1 MTKHSKL
8 VMTTLAISA
17 LALAGETLAMDSS
30 PAANAADQT
39 SSQTAQLQSAPR
51 LHTATAVK
59 TAASKRTIRIV
70 REPLPSRRKTTRAD
84 TQPRFVIA
92 TGHANNA
99 MKIYET
105 ADKTRA
111 MPNLFKP

>member
-8 VMTTLAISA
+8 VMTALAISP
-17 LALAGETLAMDSS
+17 LTLAGETLAMDNS
-30 PAANAADQT
+30 PAANAAVQT
-39 SSQTAQLQSAPR
+39 SSQTSQLQSAPS
-51 LHTATAVK
+51 LQTATHVK
-59 TAASKRTIRIV
+59 TVVSIRTIRIV
-70 REPLPSRRKTTRAD
+70 REPLPARRKTTRAD